1 MKADAV
7 GTPRVLILM
16 GSDSDLPVMQEAGRV
31 LAEFGVPFDMTVA
44 SAHRSPDRAAKYARE
59 AEGRGVRVIVAAAG
73 GAAHLAGAVAAQTV
87 LPVIGVPLAGSAV
100 NGLDAL
106 LATVQMPAG
115 VPVATVA
122 IGGARNAALL
132 AVQILAAGDDRLRD
146 QYRGY
151 KERLAREVEDKAAR
165 IAAASGG
172 ALGMAPPITRP
183 IDATASAAPSPQP
196 PAAQPRMPQPS
207 PHRAPGPP
215 SQRTPQP
222 APRKAEPGLPHKI
235 DPRSGTP

>member
-1 MKADAV
+1 MTS
-7 GTPRVLILM
+7 GGPRVLILM

-31 LAEFGVPFDMTVA
+31 FADFGVPFEMTVA
-44 SAHRSPDRAAKYARE
+44 SAHRSPDRAARYARE
-59 AEGRGVRVIVAAAG
+59 AEGRGVRVIVAGAG
-73 GAAHLAGAVAAQTV
+73 GAAHLAGVIAAHTA

-132 AVQILAAGDDRLRD
+132 AVQILATADEGLRE

-151 KERLAREVEDKAAR
+151 KARLAREVEDKAAR
-165 IAAASGG
+165 MAAASPGS
-172 ALGMAPPITRP
+172 LGMAPPR
-183 IDATASAAPSPQP
+183 AGESARSE
-196 PAAQPRMPQPS
+196 PR
-207 PHRAPGPP
+207 
-215 SQRTPQP
+215 
-222 APRKAEPGLPHKI
+222 
-235 DPRSGTP
+235 

>member
-1 MKADAV
+1 MTAE
-7 GTPRVLILM
+7 GPRVLILM

-31 LAEFGVPFDMTVA
+31 LTEFGVPFEMTVA
-44 SAHRSPDRAAKYARE
+44 SAHRSPERAAKYARE
-59 AEGRGVRVIVAAAG
+59 AEGRGARVMIAAAG

-132 AVQILAAGDDRLRD
+132 AVQILAASDEQLRD
-146 QYRGY
+146 RFRAY
-151 KERLAREVEDKAAR
+151 KERLAREVEEKAAR
-165 IAAASGG
+165 IVPAATGG
-172 ALGMAPPITRP
+172 FGMAPPRTEP
-183 IDATASAAPSPQP
+183 LGAPSTVPPRGPQSG
-196 PAAQPRMPQPS
+196 PRKPE
-207 PHRAPGPP
+207 PGPRP
-215 SQRTPQP
+215 QSDTPE
-222 APRKAEPGLPHKI
+222 AAR
-235 DPRSGTP
+235 

>member
-1 MKADAV
+1 MTLPPPDPAA
-7 GTPRVLILM
+7 GGEPRVLILM

-31 LAEFGVPFDMTVA
+31 LAEFGVPFEMTVA

-59 AEGRGVRVIVAAAG
+59 AEGRGVRVIIAAAG
-73 GAAHLAGAVAAQTV
+73 GAAHLAGATAAQTV

-132 AVQILAAGDDRLRD
+132 AVQILATADEGLRE

-151 KERLAREVEDKAAR
+151 KARLAREVEEKAAR
-165 IAAASGG
+165 MAAASPGS
-172 ALGMAPPITRP
+172 LGMAPPR
-183 IDATASAAPSPQP
+183 AGESARSE
-196 PAAQPRMPQPS
+196 PR
-207 PHRAPGPP
+207 
-215 SQRTPQP
+215 
-222 APRKAEPGLPHKI
+222 
-235 DPRSGTP
+235 